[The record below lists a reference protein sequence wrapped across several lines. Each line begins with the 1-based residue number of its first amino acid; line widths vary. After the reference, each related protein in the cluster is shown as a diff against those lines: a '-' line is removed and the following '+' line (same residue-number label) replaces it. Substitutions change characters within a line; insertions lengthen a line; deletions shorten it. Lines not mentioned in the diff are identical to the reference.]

1 MRIISKINKNSH
13 LRTRSQRWRIYYYIQ
28 TFSYEVDG
36 FGNHLKIDDANV
48 PSLLSLPH
56 LGFL

>member
-1 MRIISKINKNSH
+1 MAGKIK
-13 LRTRSQRWRIYYYIQ
+13 TAIYEHGVKDGVYFVFIK